1 MYFTT
6 ADYNFYKLN
15 IKQKLSVDK
24 SAIARLICNTD
35 LDKNVATLAA
45 KAELR
50 TKQNKV
56 IKLQVFDSSYFGVNV
71 ILKMVVLKLFSV

>member
-6 ADYNFYKLN
+6 ADYNVYKLK

-24 SAIARLICNTD
+24 SAIARLISNTD
-35 LDKNVATLAA
+35 LDKNVATLAT

-50 TKQNKV
+50 TKQDKV
-56 IKLQVFDSSYFGVNV
+56 IK
-71 ILKMVVLKLFSV
+71 

>member
-6 ADYNFYKLN
+6 ADYNVYKLK

-24 SAIARLICNTD
+24 SAIARLISNTD
-35 LDKNVATLAA
+35 LDKNVVTLAT

-50 TKQNKV
+50 TKQDKV
-56 IKLQVFDSSYFGVNV
+56 IK
-71 ILKMVVLKLFSV
+71 

>member
-6 ADYNFYKLN
+6 ADYNVYKLK

-24 SAIARLICNTD
+24 SAIARLISNTD
-35 LDKNVATLAA
+35 LDKNVATLTT

-50 TKQNKV
+50 TKQDKV
-56 IKLQVFDSSYFGVNV
+56 IT
-71 ILKMVVLKLFSV
+71 